1 MNYDELTKTMMNNM
15 FLKPRLFKHSQNVSH
30 GEMGILLYLSKVKD
44 GVSPGE
50 LSNKVNISTGRTA
63 IALKCLEKKQYITR
77 HKDIEDARH
86 VVVNITEA
94 GKLYEKESSELVY
107 KMTREMLERLSVED
121 AAEYVRLTSILL
133 GENKV
138 KIHE

>member
-1 MNYDELTKTMMNNM
+1 MNYDELTKAMMDNM
-15 FLKPRLFKHSQNVSH
+15 FLKPRLFKHSQNISH

-44 GVSPGE
+44 GVTPGE
-50 LSNKVNISTGRTA
+50 LSSKVNISTGRTA
-63 IALKCLEKKQYITR
+63 IALKNLEKKHYLTR
-77 HKDIEDARH
+77 HKDSDDARH

-94 GKLYEKESSELVY
+94 GRLYEKESSELVY
-107 KMTREMLERLSVED
+107 KMTKKMLERLRVED

-138 KIHE
+138 KINE